1 MQLEEKNA
9 LVVKLQS
16 QLDMAASMM
25 KGSVSPDNIKLV
37 MPGRSPSAL
46 AGVTSTRASFT
57 GSGAF

>member
-1 MQLEEKNA
+1 M
-9 LVVKLQS
+9 VTKLQS

-37 MPGRSPSAL
+37 LPNHVRSPSAM
-46 AGVTSTRASFT
+46 GVTSTRASFT

>member
-1 MQLEEKNA
+1 M
-9 LVVKLQS
+9 VKLQS